1 MLSTDNRSAFTS
13 RFRLS
18 ASTNREPII
27 GLFMKLAMQIVA
39 HVISSL
45 FRGMLTLATSRPTLT
60 ELVPIPPLE
69 ITGRAL
75 PRLVYFNHKRKC
87 HIWLSQNRRRS
98 VEIIIRQLH
107 NVVFVSPLQR

>member
-1 MLSTDNRSAFTS
+1 
-13 RFRLS
+13 
-18 ASTNREPII
+18 
-27 GLFMKLAMQIVA
+27 MKLAMQIVA

-87 HIWLSQNRRRS
+87 RIWLSQNRRRS